1 MIRPYR
7 ETPDGEVVR
16 RVARVAC
23 NSPFVRQAGYTAFV
37 SRLCTVTVT
46 DPDGRR
52 HGLDALADPTYD
64 AAHLFVVEA
73 KKDLARRN
81 TQTHS
86 SDRLC
91 GGWKWQGVLPCRR
104 ERLSSAGLAEMG
116 PGRQGISSAGAQASN
131 DRQLTGGLCRHG

>member
-7 ETPDGEVVR
+7 ETPDGEAVR
-16 RVARVAC
+16 RVARVAR

-86 SDRLC
+86 SDRLRWLEM
-91 GGWKWQGVLPCRR
+91 GSPALDWQKWDRADRVSVLPAPRPR
-104 ERLSSAGLAEMG
+104 MIVNS
-116 PGRQGISSAGAQASN
+116 
-131 DRQLTGGLCRHG
+131 GGLCRHG